1 MRCDTDRLAAYAD
14 GALTA
19 AEQAALTEHLA
30 GCPACR
36 AALADHQ
43 AQSQA
48 VAASLSALDPI
59 STPSPAQALARF
71 RTETQPARAL
81 WGSRGSLWGSLRRN
95 IAMTHQPAYMPP
107 HRNGMWRP
115 LAVGAAAVICLA
127 LLFSFAP
134 VRQVAA
140 DFLGLFRV
148 RKFAVIP
155 LDQQQTDRL
164 EALLQQTDTGVLGEP
179 QFTREEGPEQ
189 AVGDATQATSLAGYG
204 VRTPSKLSGN
214 AVLEKFTVQ
223 AGPAMHY
230 EIDRTTLEA
239 VLRAAGARIDGLP
252 QTDKLTFDVDI
263 ASITRQQY
271 WLGLNRLELMQ
282 VPSPEVDLPEGIDP
296 VTLAETAFLFLGM
309 PAEDAGRM
317 AASIDW
323 TSTLVI
329 PLPAQAAQAREVSV
343 DGVTGLL
350 IESVDNARKN
360 SALLWERNGILYFL
374 SGTNVDQKLLLD
386 VADSLQ

>member
-1 MRCDTDRLAAYAD
+1 
-14 GALTA
+14 
-19 AEQAALTEHLA
+19 
-30 GCPACR
+30 
-36 AALADHQ
+36 
-43 AQSQA
+43 
-48 VAASLSALDPI
+48 
-59 STPSPAQALARF
+59 
-71 RTETQPARAL
+71 
-81 WGSRGSLWGSLRRN
+81 
-95 IAMTHQPAYMPP
+95 MTHQPAYMPP

-189 AVGDATQATSLAGYG
+189 AVSDATQATSLAGYG